1 MERDSSITGVVSSNT
16 TLINAIKCQVYE
28 FIKSDR
34 LIQSRVKKRHC
45 IRKSIVKTSDIN
57 KENKK

>member
-1 MERDSSITGVVSSNT
+1 MERDSSITGVVSSDA

-34 LIQSRVKKRHC
+34 LIQARVKNVIAYAKVSLKHL
-45 IRKSIVKTSDIN
+45 T
-57 KENKK
+57 